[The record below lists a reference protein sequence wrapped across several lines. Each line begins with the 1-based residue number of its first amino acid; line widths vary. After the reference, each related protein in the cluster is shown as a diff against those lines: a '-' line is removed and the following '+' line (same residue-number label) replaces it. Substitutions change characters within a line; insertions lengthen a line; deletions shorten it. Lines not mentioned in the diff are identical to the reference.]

1 MLRHRVVVTY
11 EAEAEEVS
19 SEDVVRRDLRVP
31 AGALRPMALTTAELF
46 KKARK
51 IEIASRRLVDEQLA
65 GQYHSVFKGRGLI
78 FSDVRPYYAGDDVRA
93 IDWNITARMNAPHVK
108 QFVEERDR
116 TVNLMIDMSASGYFG
131 SRGAAKRELAAELA
145 AVVAFSAIKNNDRVG
160 LYIVTDKVER
170 FVPPKKGRRH
180 VLRVIG
186 EILAFEPTSR
196 GTDLAAG
203 LDFLGKVARRRSVVF
218 LVSDFLSD
226 GWERAMRITR
236 AAPRAGAGRR
246 RRSARGGAAA
256 GRPARARG
264 PRDRRGRRGRHER
277 SRARADFAT
286 RARSGRGGARRW
298 RCAGSTSTSSRCGP
312 IEPYVDAL
320 IAFFKARAK
329 RMAHG

>member
-1 MLRHRVVVTY
+1 M
-11 EAEAEEVS
+11 
-19 SEDVVRRDLRVP
+19 P
-31 AGALRPMALTTAELF
+31 LTTAELF

-51 IEIASRRLVDEQLA
+51 IEIAARRLVDEQLG

-78 FSDVRPYYAGDDVRA
+78 FSDVRPYYAGDDIRA
-93 IDWNITARMNAPHVK
+93 IDWNITARMNFPHVK

-131 SRGAAKRELAAELA
+131 SRGLSKRDLAAELA

-160 LYIVTDKVER
+160 LYMVTDKVER

-196 GTDLAAG
+196 GTDLAEG
-203 LDFLGKVARRRSVVF
+203 LDLLGKIARRRSVVF

-226 GWERAMRITR
+226 GWEQAMRIARQRHELVPVVVGDPLER
-236 AAPRAGAGRR
+236 ALPAVGLITLEDLETGEVVELDTSGPAGKDFARRAQ
-246 RRSARGGAAA
+246 
-256 GRPARARG
+256 ARAQLREQAL
-264 PRDRRGRRGRHER
+264 RRLNL
-277 SRARADFAT
+277 DVVQIQT
-286 RARSGRGGARRW
+286 DQ
-298 RCAGSTSTSSRCGP
+298 
-312 IEPYVDAL
+312 PYVDAL

-329 RMAHG
+329 RQAHG

>member
-1 MLRHRVVVTY
+1 
-11 EAEAEEVS
+11 
-19 SEDVVRRDLRVP
+19 
-31 AGALRPMALTTAELF
+31 MALTTAELF

-51 IEIASRRLVDEQLA
+51 IEIAARRLVDEQLA

-78 FSDVRPYYAGDDVRA
+78 FNDVRPYYAGDDVRS
-93 IDWNITARMNAPHVK
+93 IDWNITARMNFPHVK

-131 SRGAAKRELAAELA
+131 SVGVSKRELAAELA

-160 LYIVTDKVER
+160 LYIITDKVER

-196 GTDLAAG
+196 GTDIAEG
-203 LDFLGKVARRRSVVF
+203 LDLLGKIARRRSVVF
-218 LVSDFLSD
+218 LVSDFLSE
-226 GWERAMRITR
+226 GWEQAMRIARQRHEVVPVVVGDPLER
-236 AAPRAGAGRR
+236 ALPNVGLLALEDLETGEIVEIDTSGRAGQEFARR
-246 RRSARGGAAA
+246 AAA
-256 GRPARARG
+256 GAREREQAL
-264 PRDRRGRRGRHER
+264 RRLNVDIVEIQTDE
-277 SRARADFAT
+277 S
-286 RARSGRGGARRW
+286 
-298 RCAGSTSTSSRCGP
+298 
-312 IEPYVDAL
+312 YVDAL